1 MTPLDPEKFFTPCDP
16 DAFEFET
23 TATLPHIEGIIGQES
38 ALEAIRFGTDIR
50 QEGFN
55 LFIMGPSGSG
65 KHSVISRYLRDK
77 AKNESAPSDWCYVH
91 NFRDERKPIA
101 LKLPTGES
109 PHFKEALKTLLGT
122 LKNQLPKLLD
132 SDAYHK
138 QKAAIEKRISDLQGE
153 IFNYLHDEARNY
165 DVAMT
170 AVSTTQINFVPVHDG
185 KRLSAEE
192 FDAIMGEE
200 KAAMTQKMQAFE
212 QIVKEKLIDVTR
224 LNKELDTE
232 LEALD
237 TGLITESVKAAMQKL
252 YATFGSDERVAHY
265 LDALQADL
273 IESSDAFMPQSGTE
287 DVPAMLQEYYQPS
300 FERYEVNC
308 FITHDKNG
316 HAPVIYEDNPVHQ
329 NLIGRIEHD
338 TQMGTLITNF
348 TMITPG
354 ALHRASGGYLILDA
368 RKLLMEPFAY
378 EELKR
383 VLQSREVRIE
393 SLNRQYS
400 FIDTTTLDPE
410 AIPVDIKVVLIGER
424 DLYYLLYYYDPDFK
438 ELFKVSADFE
448 EDLPR
453 SSENLELYAR
463 MIGTI
468 AHEHALLPLTRGAVC
483 RVIEQSARSAEH
495 ASRISTHMRSLADLL
510 KEADYLAA
518 ADRSATIDIA
528 HIERALAARV
538 SRMNR
543 VQRRIY
549 EQIEEG
555 NIFIRTH
562 GAEVGMINALS
573 YISMGGYHFGMPSR
587 ITARTRIG
595 NGEIIDIERKVEL
608 GGPIHSKGVMILSA
622 YLGSKYAPDT
632 PLSLSASLAFEQN
645 YGEIEGDSA
654 SSTELYALLSSL
666 SCIPIRQNFAVT
678 GSVNQFGEV
687 QPIGGVNEKIEGFFD
702 ICMRLDPQGSYGV
715 VIPHANVK
723 HLMLKREVTEAA
735 QRGQFEIHAVRTID
749 EGITVLTGVDAGT
762 VNAKGSYPKTS
773 VNALVMAQLKSYS
786 RSLQKLRSKE

>member
-1 MTPLDPEKFFTPCDP
+1 
-16 DAFEFET
+16 
-23 TATLPHIEGIIGQES
+23 
-38 ALEAIRFGTDIR
+38 
-50 QEGFN
+50 
-55 LFIMGPSGSG
+55 
-65 KHSVISRYLRDK
+65 
-77 AKNESAPSDWCYVH
+77 
-91 NFRDERKPIA
+91 
-101 LKLPTGES
+101 
-109 PHFKEALKTLLGT
+109 
-122 LKNQLPKLLD
+122 
-132 SDAYHK
+132 
-138 QKAAIEKRISDLQGE
+138 
-153 IFNYLHDEARNY
+153 
-165 DVAMT
+165 
-170 AVSTTQINFVPVHDG
+170 
-185 KRLSAEE
+185 
-192 FDAIMGEE
+192 
-200 KAAMTQKMQAFE
+200 
-212 QIVKEKLIDVTR
+212 
-224 LNKELDTE
+224 
-232 LEALD
+232 
-237 TGLITESVKAAMQKL
+237 
-252 YATFGSDERVAHY
+252 
-265 LDALQADL
+265 
-273 IESSDAFMPQSGTE
+273 
-287 DVPAMLQEYYQPS
+287 
-300 FERYEVNC
+300 
-308 FITHDKNG
+308 
-316 HAPVIYEDNPVHQ
+316 
-329 NLIGRIEHD
+329 
-338 TQMGTLITNF
+338 MGTLITNF

-483 RVIEQSARSAEH
+483 RVIEQSARTAEH

-518 ADRSATIDIA
+518 ADRSATIDIP

-666 SCIPIRQNFAVT
+666 SGIPIRQNFAVT

-702 ICMRLDPQGSYGV
+702 ICMRLDLQGSYGV

-762 VNAKGSYPKTS
+762 VNAKGSYPKSS